1 MRPPVRW
8 LPLLL
13 ACLHLAGLAADD
25 ERARIAAERQ
35 ALLQRFAQ
43 EEADCQRRFAVTD
56 CVLDVRDRRR
66 AALAPL
72 RARELQLDEAERQR
86 RAAERKAAIEARQ
99 RAQAA
104 RPPPPPQAPERAPRE
119 PAAPAAPESRASS
132 PSPSASVSASASA
145 SASASSPTA
154 APAAPRRKASDAE
167 SRAAAAAERERAA
180 QRRREAFEANQ
191 ERIRRRLAEREA
203 AGKVVDPLPVPG
215 SSPAR

>member
-1 MRPPVRW
+1 MRIVLLCIAC
-8 LPLLL
+8 LPLL
-13 ACLHLAGLAADD
+13 AAADDD

-132 PSPSASVSASASA
+132 PSPSASASVSASAPASASA
-145 SASASSPTA
+145 SASPPTA